1 MWPSIKCPSA
11 LLPCCFR
18 NSRVIASAASNCD
31 FSTNSL
37 ALTRFESGA
46 ASFEVRSWPKHS
58 NSFTHAAAGVLS
70 SIAINKVWFSIAAQK
85 KMALKVRVE
94 FPFPLPQY
102 KYGRLVEARS
112 LVLRRLAS
120 ESRSCRSFQTSP
132 SQNARA
138 DRSSNHSYHRKKRRS
153 AAESR
158 RSSQI
163 LWLRSRHADSLA
175 RQSIEA

>member
-1 MWPSIKCPSA
+1 MRPSRKWPCASLSCSLIY
-11 LLPCCFR
+11 
-18 NSRVIASAASNCD
+18 SRASVSAASNCE

-37 ALTRFESGA
+37 ALTKFESVA
-46 ASFEVRSWPKHS
+46 APFEARSWPKHS
-58 NSFTHAAAGVLS
+58 NTHPGGGVLS
-70 SIAINKVWFSIAAQK
+70 SIAIKKVWFSIAAQK
-85 KMALKVRVE
+85 KLALKVRVE

-112 LVLRRLAS
+112 LVLRHLAS